1 MSGLSTLLLVLG
13 SSAVTAALALTLMRR
28 FVGAEAGPAGAE
40 ASRGLLTFVLSGRKV
55 LDCSPAAYDLIA
67 TSDLLPDIPARADIA
82 TWDSVRAVLLPRF
95 AGIADIDPDMPPLD
109 RVVLRA
115 ADPLDSGLLIV
126 DPGRKWMR
134 LTVEEPDAMVADR
147 HRLVLTETQLK
158 SRDKMLQMA
167 PYPIWQSDAEG
178 RILQANPAYITL
190 TQIAGTGMEGGRP
203 ARIFD
208 LALGTAPDKQQNR
221 VRMADAE
228 GGLHWFDICSTP
240 MGDTWMHH
248 AVDINAVVKAELQQR
263 NFVQTLTKTFAHLST
278 GLAIFDRNR
287 QLVLFNPA
295 LVDLTALP
303 IDFLSA
309 RPDLS
314 SFFDRMRDKQMMP
327 EPKNY
332 AEWRTKLT
340 RMIADAA
347 AGQHLETWTL
357 PSGQTYRVTGRPH
370 PDGAIAFLFEDISAD
385 MSLTRRFRSEIDLGH
400 AVLDTLEE
408 AICVFSRHGVLV
420 YWNKA
425 YTMLWQTDT
434 HDTLAEVDILSSSRH
449 WQKLSAPSPVWGE
462 LRDFARN
469 TGVRAGWTAEV
480 TLATGERLDCRVVPL
495 AGGKTLIGFRP
506 ESAALAA
513 QLTERP
519 TLRA

>member
-1 MSGLSTLLLVLG
+1 MSGFSTLILILCTSL
-13 SSAVTAALALTLMRR
+13 ATATLALILVRR
-28 FVGAEAGPAGAE
+28 WAWADPDSTDAGRGALE
-40 ASRGLLTFVLSGRKV
+40 FVLSGKAV
-55 LDCSPAAYDLIA
+55 LDCSGPACDLMA
-67 TSDLLPDIPARADIA
+67 APDLLPDMPPGGDAP
-82 TWDSVRAVLLPRF
+82 TWDHVVAVLQPRF
-95 AGIADIDPDMPPLD
+95 PAIRDIDPEVPPLD
-109 RVVLRA
+109 RVILRA
-115 ADPLDSGLLIV
+115 SDPLDGGLLIV
-126 DPGRKWMR
+126 DPSRQWLR
-134 LTVEEPDAMVADR
+134 LRVEEPDTSDADR
-147 HRLVLTETQLK
+147 HRLVLTEAQLK
-158 SRDKMLQMA
+158 SRDRMLQTA
-167 PYPIWQSDAEG
+167 PYPIWHSDAEG
-178 RILQANPAYITL
+178 RILQANPAYINL
-190 TQIAGTGMEGGRP
+190 TDIAGTGMEGGRP
-203 ARIFD
+203 SRVFD
-208 LALGTAPDKQQNR
+208 LALGSAPDKQQNR
-221 VRMADAE
+221 VRMADSD

-314 SFFDRMRDKQMMP
+314 SFFDRIRDKQMMP

-332 AEWRTKLT
+332 AEWRTKIT
-340 RMIADAA
+340 RMIDDAA
-347 AGQHLETWTL
+347 AGQHMETWTL
-357 PSGQTYRVTGRPH
+357 PTGQTYRVTGRPH

-400 AVLDTLEE
+400 SILDSLNE

-425 YTMLWQTDT
+425 YTALWQTED
-434 HDTLAEVDILSSSRH
+434 HDTMAEVDILTSSRH
-449 WQKLSAPSPVWGE
+449 WQKLSEPSPIWGE
-462 LRDFARN
+462 LRDFIRSAGAR
-469 TGVRAGWTAEV
+469 TGWSADVA
-480 TLATGERLDCRVVPL
+480 LATGDRVDCRVVPL

-506 ESAALAA
+506 ETSAFAEPLID
-513 QLTERP
+513 RS